1 MLIKKGQVIMIYVGI
16 DVASQKHDCFLIRDT
31 GEAFSDDSFTIK
43 NDLEGY
49 KKLHNSIKHFV
60 ESTKDS
66 NVRIGLESTG
76 HYCKNILLYLIKQG
90 YQTTLINPILTN
102 MDRKASSV
110 RKTKNDKI
118 DAKAI
123 CRFLDKNRN
132 DFKPYTLLS
141 YHTSALKSLTRQ
153 RFSLVKQQTSQKLI
167 FQRLISVIFPE
178 FLGLFSTNYG
188 ESVLKILYS
197 YPTPKKLSRAHI
209 SSLNKLLHGRCKT
222 SAYDLIRLAKNSI
235 GQSEDYLG
243 FELQHTIDM
252 IRFYQSQ
259 IEIYNKQIEFVLME
273 TEYGNIITSIPG
285 VGTITGAMILSEI
298 GDINNFSSP
307 NQLLAYA
314 GLDPSVYESGN
325 FESSHNKPSKR
336 GSKYLRW
343 AIHQA
348 SSGIWKWDK
357 TFNNYYFKKIH
368 EGKHHYIA
376 IGHIDKKL
384 IRVIFSLL
392 KNKKSFIPQK

>member
-1 MLIKKGQVIMIYVGI
+1 MIYVGI
-16 DVASQKHDCFLIRDT
+16 DVASQKHDCFIMRDT
-31 GEAFSDDSFTIK
+31 GEVFSKQSFTIK

-49 KKLHNSIKHFV
+49 KKLHNSIKGFV

-76 HYCKNILLYLIKQG
+76 HYSKNILLYLIKQG
-90 YQTTLINPILTN
+90 YQATLINPILTN

-118 DAKAI
+118 DAQAI
-123 CRFLDKNRN
+123 CRFLDKNRF

-141 YHTSALKSLTRQ
+141 YHIHALKSLTRQ
-153 RFSLVKQQTSQKLI
+153 RFSLVKQQTAQKLI
-167 FQRLISVIFPE
+167 FQRLVHVIFPE
-178 FLGLFSTNYG
+178 FLGLFSTDYA
-188 ESVLKILYS
+188 ESVLNILYQ
-197 YPTPKKLSRAHI
+197 YPTPNKLARAHK
-209 SSLNKLLHGRCKT
+209 SSIDHLLHHRSKT
-222 SAYDLIRLAKNSI
+222 TAVDIIQAAKTSI
-235 GQSEDYLG
+235 GQSDDYLG
-243 FELQHTIDM
+243 FELKHTIDM
-252 IRFYQSQ
+252 IRFYQAQ
-259 IEIYNKQIEFVLME
+259 IDIYNKQIEFELME
-273 TEYGNIITSIPG
+273 TEYGHIITSVPG
-285 VGTITGAMILSEI
+285 VGIITGAMILSEI

-357 TFNNYYFKKIH
+357 TFNEYYSKKIK
-368 EGKHHYIA
+368 EGKHHYVA

-384 IRVIFSLL
+384 VRVIFSLL
-392 KNKKSFIPQK
+392 KNKKSFIPQI